1 MKEKKK
7 TNQQLID
14 DYDYLANAASVH
26 DCTGL
31 IPGAPVNDAQ
41 RDLTLG
47 KRTVHRKLAAMV
59 VRKLIVKN
67 GVHQSREGKRQQ
79 ECQSIDTALSYDRK
93 Q

>member
-1 MKEKKK
+1 M
-7 TNQQLID
+7 TYSTLNGR
-14 DYDYLANAASVH
+14 NASDTSAQH
-26 DCTGL
+26 EDQAGTTG
-31 IPGAPVNDAQ
+31 
-41 RDLTLG
+41 LTLG

-67 GVHQSREGKRQQ
+67 GVHQSRKGKRQQ